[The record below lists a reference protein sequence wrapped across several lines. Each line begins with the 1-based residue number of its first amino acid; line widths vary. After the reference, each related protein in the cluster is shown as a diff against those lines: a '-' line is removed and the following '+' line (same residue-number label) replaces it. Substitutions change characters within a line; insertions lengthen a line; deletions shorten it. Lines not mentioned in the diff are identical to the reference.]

1 MTLYDS
7 REAAIK
13 ANGHSGPSSGPPRSA
28 AWARAKAAQ
37 RRNELQGSTH
47 DVRKRATSG
56 LAKLLEQELD
66 ALESNPD
73 MPRDQRIALYCTLD
87 MMLSERPSVQAK
99 GREAYLRLKGFLL
112 TKKDEAAQ
120 RADAARAQIDGL
132 M

>member
-7 REAAIK
+7 REEALK
-13 ANGHSGPSSGPPRSA
+13 ANGHGGGRPPSPGT
-28 AWARAKAAQ
+28 WARAKAAQ

-47 DVRKRATSG
+47 GVRKRATSG
-56 LAKLLEQELD
+56 LAALLEQELD
-66 ALESNPD
+66 ALEGNEN
-73 MPRDQRIALYCTLD
+73 MPVDQKIALYATLD

-99 GREAYLRLKGFLL
+99 GREAYLRIKGFLL

-120 RADAARAQIDGL
+120 RADAARAQIEGL